1 MGSRVSVPRSL
12 WRVVSGAGAPEL
24 ESTASVIVVQGLS
37 CSEACGNLLRSGIEP
52 VSPVLAGKFF
62 TTEPPG
68 KPKATP
74 F

>member
-1 MGSRVSVPRSL
+1 MPRSL
-12 WRVVSGAGAPEL
+12 WRVGSGAGAPEL
-24 ESTASVIVVQGLS
+24 ESTASVVVVQGLS
-37 CSEACGNLLRSGIEP
+37 CSEACGNLLGSGIEP

-62 TTEPPG
+62 TTEPPE